1 MMNND
6 CLKEMQTYHRK
17 KILLIFMQV
26 LLLIIVLLTWE
37 LAATY
42 KLIDEFIFSKPTAII
57 KILKKYIEN
66 QEIFKHI
73 KISVYETILGII
85 IGSTAGIFIA
95 ALLWYFDT
103 LAKILSPFLNVLN
116 ALPKTALAPIM
127 IIWAGTGVTGIV
139 VVAIS
144 ILLIIT
150 ILSAYTH
157 FKNVEED
164 KIKMMKSF
172 NATKLQIFTKLIFP
186 SNIGNIASIIKINIG
201 MAWIGVIV
209 GEYIVSREGIGYLIM
224 YGGTIFKM
232 DLVMMGV
239 LVLAVFAFGMY
250 LIVEVIEKM
259 IIKKRGEKK

>member
-1 MMNND
+1 MNND
-6 CLKEMQTYHRK
+6 CIKEIKQYRRRK
-17 KILLIFMQV
+17 IFLIITQILLLVMA
-26 LLLIIVLLTWE
+26 LLVWE
-37 LAATY
+37 LLATY
-42 KLIDEFIFSKPTAII
+42 DIIDEFIFSKPTSII
-57 KILKKYIEN
+57 KILKKYIESN
-66 QEIFKHI
+66 EIFKHI
-73 KISVYETILGII
+73 KISVYETVLGII
-85 IGSTAGIFIA
+85 IGSTGGIIIA
-95 ALLWYFDT
+95 ALLWYFET
-103 LAKILSPFLNVLN
+103 LSKILSPFLNVLN

-150 ILSAYTH
+150 ILTTYNH
-157 FKNVEED
+157 FRNVEED

-186 SNIGNIASIIKINIG
+186 SNIGNIASVIKINIG

-250 LIVEVIEKM
+250 LLVDVLEKF